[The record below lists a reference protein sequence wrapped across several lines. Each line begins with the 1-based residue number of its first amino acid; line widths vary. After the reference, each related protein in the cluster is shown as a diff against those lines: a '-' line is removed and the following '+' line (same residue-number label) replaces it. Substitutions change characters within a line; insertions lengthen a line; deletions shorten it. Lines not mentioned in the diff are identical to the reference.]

1 MSDSDLL
8 SLAFGDTGRR
18 APGSDE
24 ITRRVARLCAFIP
37 GTKILALGLSSGPAA
52 RLLATEYGCVLTVSG
67 LDAKGRE
74 LLSAAVKKDG
84 SGERVSFADGP
95 LRELPQTFQ
104 AIIGDDGLA
113 LPGVPLQD
121 RVSALRELL
130 LPKGKLAFQMRARV
144 GRSTPEKVTA
154 FYQDRQE
161 ELLLP
166 REALMSLE
174 RGGFEPLAAE
184 AIADALVDEHYAA
197 VEAALPG
204 VSDLGAA
211 ARLRREVELYRREG
225 GRAALSTVLIVGRRK
240 EPGEKPP
247 AARGGE

>member
-1 MSDSDLL
+1 MSDSDIL
-8 SLAFGDTGRR
+8 SQAFGDAARR

-24 ITRRVARLCAFIP
+24 ITRRVARLCAFTP
-37 GTKILALGLSSGPAA
+37 GTKILALGLSSGPLV
-52 RLLATEYGCVLTVSG
+52 RLLATEYGCVVTVAG

-74 LLSAAVKKDG
+74 LLSAGLKKDG
-84 SGERVSFADGP
+84 SADRVSFVDGP
-95 LRELPQTFQ
+95 LPKGAQGFQ
-104 AIIGDDGLA
+104 AIVADDGVA
-113 LPGVPLQD
+113 LPGISLQD
-121 RVSALRELL
+121 RAAALRELL
-130 LPKGKLAFQMRARV
+130 LPKGKLAFLMRAKV
-144 GRSTPEKVTA
+144 GRTTPEQVTA
-154 FYQDRQE
+154 FYSDRQE

-184 AIADALVDEHYAA
+184 AIADAVVDEHYSAIET
-197 VEAALPG
+197 VLPR
-204 VSDLGAA
+204 VADLGAA

-225 GRAALSTVLIVGRRK
+225 GRASVSTVLIVGRRK